1 MIQGKG
7 LKDRE
12 ENTSSPFLPFSCRVY
27 RSGASGEPGDQ
38 TPSTSAPQIC
48 ENHAA
53 AAKRGPGGA
62 GDDCGRRASSEPDRA
77 RSLFPLQQFL
87 EDDIIIHKKKR
98 KVKKNKDPCAPGLDW
113 SKIREGGEKESCLC
127 IKQLRINKKKITESW
142 CLVPGT
148 QGDSPN
154 LTTVTGG
161 WGGAASVL
169 R

>member
-12 ENTSSPFLPFSCRVY
+12 ENTSSPFLLFSSRVY
-27 RSGASGEPGDQ
+27 GSGASGEPGDQ
-38 TPSTSAPQIC
+38 TLSTSARQIC

-53 AAKRGPGGA
+53 AAKRGPRGA

-87 EDDIIIHKKKR
+87 EDDIIIHKKR
-98 KVKKNKDPCAPGLDW
+98 KVKIKKRIPVPRG
-113 SKIREGGEKESCLC
+113 STGVKIREDGEKESRLC
-127 IKQLRINKKKITESW
+127 IKQLLINKKKITESW

-161 WGGAASVL
+161 
-169 R
+169 